1 MKAEPNAYIR
11 KKPEY
16 FFHSVASAYQK
27 QAVFVGIINNIL
39 QTDIVRKTKWK
50 NRLYQYTVT
59 IWLNISVLTM
69 SI

>member
-39 QTDIVRKTKWK
+39 QTDIARKTKWK
-50 NRLYQYTVT
+50 SRLYQCTVT

>member
-1 MKAEPNAYIR
+1 MMKAEPNAYIR

-39 QTDIVRKTKWK
+39 QTDIARKTKWK
-50 NRLYQYTVT
+50 NRL
-59 IWLNISVLTM
+59 
-69 SI
+69 

>member
-39 QTDIVRKTKWK
+39 QTDIARKTKWK